1 MYTRLDVETTER
13 SVTVRFTRAEKRNAL
28 DVATSQELG
37 QALEEAADL
46 ARPLV
51 LRSAT
56 PGMFVSGTD
65 VAALRERTV
74 ETTLG
79 RLNPRTFARLEQ
91 HPWPTIAVVD
101 GWALGGGCELALAC
115 DIRITTPSARW
126 GLPEV
131 RLGIIPASGGLTR
144 LADLIG
150 GSIARD
156 LVLTGRRIDGNEAH
170 RIGLAQ
176 YLAEAEDLEEAVDS
190 VLADLSRT
198 SLFASRLAKEALR
211 ADGDQG
217 RLVDAAALALCI
229 GSDDAQRRMNN
240 LLEGR
245 APDVDA

>member
-144 LADLIG
+144 LA
-150 GSIARD
+150 
-156 LVLTGRRIDGNEAH
+156 E
-170 RIGLAQ
+170 
-176 YLAEAEDLEEAVDS
+176 
-190 VLADLSRT
+190 
-198 SLFASRLAKEALR
+198 
-211 ADGDQG
+211 
-217 RLVDAAALALCI
+217 
-229 GSDDAQRRMNN
+229 
-240 LLEGR
+240 
-245 APDVDA
+245 P